1 MKILDICYLY
11 TSRSAIIKII
21 IKILKSN
28 MRVFEIAKFTCVKQ
42 NASNFM

>member
-11 TSRSAIIKII
+11 TSKSAIIKII

-28 MRVFEIAKFTCVKQ
+28 IECAFLK
-42 NASNFM
+42 

>member
-21 IKILKSN
+21 IKILNSN
-28 MRVFEIAKFTCVKQ
+28 IDGKRFGNLCKQ
-42 NASNFM
+42 